1 MALSPGKI
9 YQFKVDRKTPIG
21 YMLTNHDDELF
32 LHEKEAHDIEVGTLI
47 DAFVYIDAHKRMA
60 ATMAKPL
67 LTLNQSGWLTVVS
80 RHPKLGVFLNLGI
93 NKDVLL
99 SADELPLEQ
108 SLWPD
113 VDDQLYVSLRFKNR
127 LFVSLLEPPTK
138 HIELDMGSKVEAII
152 YKYTVGGI
160 KLVTDD
166 LVHVYVHESQYDL
179 KPRVGE
185 RVQVKIIYHSEK
197 GYSGSISPQKEM
209 KRLDDADLIYAYVET
224 HGTLP
229 LDATSSPEA
238 IAKYFNMS
246 KKAFKRALGHL
257 YKLRKVKFEDGKTIK
272 VEDIYG

>member
-1 MALSPGKI
+1 MALCPGKI

-138 HIELDMGSKVEAII
+138 HIELDMGSNVEAIV

-160 KLVTDD
+160 KLVTDH

-179 KPRVGE
+179 KPKVGE

-197 GYSGSISPQKEM
+197 GYSGSMSPQKEM
-209 KRLDDADLIYAYVET
+209 KRLDDADLIYTYVET

-229 LDATSSPEA
+229 LDATSSPET
-238 IAKYFNMS
+238 IAKYFDMS

-272 VEDIYG
+272 VEDIYD

>member
-32 LHEKEAHDIEVGTLI
+32 LHAKEASDIEVGALI
-47 DAFVYIDAHKRMA
+47 EAFVYIDAHKRMA
-60 ATMAKPL
+60 ATMAQPL

-99 SADELPLEQ
+99 SADELPIEQ
-108 SLWPD
+108 NLWPD
-113 VDDQLYVSLRFKNR
+113 IDDQVYVSLRFKNR
-127 LFVSLLEPPTK
+127 LFVSFMEPPMK
-138 HIELDMGSKVEAII
+138 NNPLDVNQQVEATL
-152 YKYTVGGI
+152 YKYTVQGI

-166 LVHVYVHESQYDL
+166 YVHVYVHESQYDT

-185 RVQVKIIYHSEK
+185 RVTVKIVYLSDK
-197 GYSGSISPQKEM
+197 GYSGSIAPQKET
-209 KRLDDADLIYAYVET
+209 KRLDDAEVIAEYLNT
-224 HGTLP
+224 HKELP

-238 IAKYFNMS
+238 IATFFPMS

-272 VEDIYG
+272 IEDIYG